1 MTVTYYQREIAK
13 LAPPSYDPRHIE
25 AYMRLGHATLG
36 GLTASRFKAEI
47 KLCMACVDEAGNIAA
62 ERCAKSFGL

>member
-13 LAPPSYDPRHIE
+13 IAPPSYDPRHIE
-25 AYMRLGHATLG
+25 AYMRLEHATLG
-36 GLTASRFKAEI
+36 GLTARRFTAEI